1 MIVGNLLLA
10 LAPVVHTVFQIV
22 WFVLLARIVF
32 SWIRPNP
39 GPGLVRSAVE
49 AVYRVTDPVLGRVR
63 RALPFLVVGGLDLSP
78 IALFLGI
85 GFLDTFLTRT
95 LTDAG
100 MALT

>member
-1 MIVGNLLLA
+1 M
-10 LAPVVHTVFQIV
+10 
-22 WFVLLARIVF
+22 LLARILF

-39 GPGLVRSAVE
+39 GPGIVRTVIE
-49 AVYRVTDPVLGRVR
+49 GIYGVTDPVLTRVR

-95 LTDAG
+95 LVDVG
-100 MALT
+100 LSLT